1 MTPGGGSGVKFSG
14 GQYKVW
20 VETPKGTALVIVY
33 GLTYLATALVFLGI
47 DTIWLSVTASLLYRP
62 LLGGLLR
69 DDFDPIAAAFFYILY
84 IGGIVVFVIAP
95 SIGVSR
101 PRVVAIRGAFFG
113 LVAYATYD
121 LTNQATLR
129 NWPLGITIADLC
141 WGSLLTAIAA
151 TAGHAV
157 AVRLSRGK
165 ALPASSR

>member
-1 MTPGGGSGVKFSG
+1 
-14 GQYKVW
+14 
-20 VETPKGTALVIVY
+20 VIVY
-33 GLTYLATALVFLGI
+33 GLTYIATALVFLGI
-47 DTIWLSVTASLLYRP
+47 DSIWLSVTAGLLYRP

-69 DDFDPIAAAFFYILY
+69 DDFDPIAAVFFYILY

-95 SIGVSR
+95 SIAVTRS
-101 PRVVAIRGAFFG
+101 RVVAMRGAFFG

-129 NWPLGITIADLC
+129 QWPVGITIADLC
-141 WGSLLTAIAA
+141 WGTLLTAVAA

-165 ALPASSR
+165 TAAASGR

>member
-1 MTPGGGSGVKFSG
+1 MLHGGSLIRT
-14 GQYKVW
+14 YKASIQ
-20 VETPKGTALVIVY
+20 TPKGHRLVIVY

-47 DTIWLSVTASLLYRP
+47 DSIWLSITAGLLYRP

-69 DDFDPIAAAFFYILY
+69 ADFDPVAAVFFYVLY
-84 IGGIVVFVIAP
+84 IGGILVFVIEP
-95 SIGVSR
+95 SIAVSR

-129 NWPLGITIADLC
+129 QWPLGITIADLC

-157 AVRLSRGK
+157 AVRLSRGR
-165 ALPASSR
+165 ASR